1 MLDLPT
7 IRDALADR
15 NLARVAQKTG
25 IHANT
30 LRNIRTGV
38 NTNPTL
44 ATLERISNYLG
55 GKE

>member
-7 IRDALADR
+7 IRYALADR

-30 LRNIRTGV
+30 LRNIRTGA

-44 ATLERISNYLG
+44 LTLERISNYLA